1 MGSHLAL
8 MVVFCACV
16 SVVFAALMRDH
27 SRDQLIIAVR
37 MFGGLMAAAFVLGW
51 LMLPFPV

>member
-1 MGSHLAL
+1 MSSHLAL
-8 MVVFCACV
+8 MLVFCVCV
-16 SVVFAALMRDH
+16 SVVFAALMRDQAK
-27 SRDQLIIAVR
+27 DQLIIGAK

>member
-1 MGSHLAL
+1 MSSHLAL
-8 MVVFCACV
+8 MLVFCVCV
-16 SVVFAALMRDH
+16 SVVFAALMRDQAK
-27 SRDQLIIAVR
+27 DQLIMGAK

>member
-1 MGSHLAL
+1 MRSHLAL
-8 MVVFCACV
+8 MLVFCACV
-16 SVVFAALMRDH
+16 SIVFAALMRDH
-27 SRDQLIIAVR
+27 AKDQLIIAAR